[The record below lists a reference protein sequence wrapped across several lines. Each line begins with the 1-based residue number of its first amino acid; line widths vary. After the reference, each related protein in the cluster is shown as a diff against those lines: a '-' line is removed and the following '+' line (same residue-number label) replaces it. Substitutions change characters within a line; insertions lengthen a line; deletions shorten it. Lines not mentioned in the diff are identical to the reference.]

1 MEKSIPGRR
10 NSKYED
16 AEAGTCAW
24 CVTEILFYCNVPGI
38 QQARGKAVEDEIREV
53 GKSRSGK
60 NFALCCECTGSHGR
74 VLRRGAACLKGITLS
89 AV

>member
-1 MEKSIPGRR
+1 MVSLVAIFKQRAEGSEELNEGHILEKSIPGRR

-16 AEAGTCAW
+16 AEAGACAW

-38 QQARGKAVEDEIREV
+38 QQARGKVVEDEIREV

-60 NFALCCECTGSHGR
+60 NFALCCE
-74 VLRRGAACLKGITLS
+74 
-89 AV
+89 